1 MPQIA
6 QLAATYSS
14 QVFWLLVTFGF
25 VFFVIGLGMVP
36 KVQSTMDARSK
47 KIADDL
53 AAAKASFAQADTLE
67 EDWRARENE
76 IRAEAQAI
84 IAEAK
89 AKAAVDT
96 EAKLAEADRVIAD
109 KVTAAE
115 ASVASAR
122 DAAMAEMESVA
133 AEAASQMAQR
143 VAGTSVT
150 PKAASAAVKAAMAHG

>member
-67 EDWRARENE
+67 EDWRARENQ

>member
-53 AAAKASFAQADTLE
+53 TAAKASFAQADTLE